1 MCETCADA
9 APLPHPVRPCDDTA
23 ANSVSVHVSA
33 RRPAAQVNGS
43 DISSAMVGEAS
54 TPRRDMG
61 ISESKR
67 PYYELEIAGSLEK
80 SP

>member
-1 MCETCADA
+1 M
-9 APLPHPVRPCDDTA
+9 
-23 ANSVSVHVSA
+23 SVHVSA